1 MVSEVGRPRRG
12 AARRSR
18 LGSGGSGLPSAVHY
32 VGYVEDDETPEM
44 IMKKFEALERVK
56 RAAQDK
62 RRETAAVEEEEAV
75 ARDPLAGEVDGNDR
89 DGGAQAESGEGPA
102 PTGSGKIEKSDKD
115 ASGYDDNNLDE
126 SDLLEVFKQTS
137 FYSVKSAQTNNELL
151 MDAGGDAEAFWEE
164 DLNESDFELDEDE
177 FWGEGVWRK
186 KRGRR
191 GTGSSRSGGSGG
203 GLRKTVTVLNRETGV
218 YVQRKV
224 RVVDETLPQLL
235 RVPKDPLPLSWGR
248 TVKPYAK
255 RGEAA
260 VAVEDS
266 QLVREEYITHMDF
279 GKLKRK
285 ETYLGVLINPDWAVE
300 DNEAGGDRLQCLRNV
315 PLTKLCPTGFIFIWI
330 EKRDVQNVCD
340 WMYKQNYAYVEN
352 LTWVQM
358 LSNNKMVHDESK
370 YMRKSHLT
378 LYIFR
383 KQNEGKDIE
392 LRHQRNPDVVLDC
405 VRASSDGHGKIPE
418 EAYKA
423 IETLLPGGR
432 GRLLELWSAP
442 DGPREG
448 WTHVVE
454 TI

>member
-89 DGGAQAESGEGPA
+89 DGGAQTESGEGPA

-177 FWGEGVWRK
+177 FWGE
-186 KRGRR
+186 
-191 GTGSSRSGGSGG
+191 
-203 GLRKTVTVLNRETGV
+203 VL
-218 YVQRKV
+218 
-224 RVVDETLPQLL
+224 
-235 RVPKDPLPLSWGR
+235 
-248 TVKPYAK
+248 
-255 RGEAA
+255 
-260 VAVEDS
+260 
-266 QLVREEYITHMDF
+266 I
-279 GKLKRK
+279 KLK
-285 ETYLGVLINPDWAVE
+285 N
-300 DNEAGGDRLQCLRNV
+300 
-315 PLTKLCPTGFIFIWI
+315 
-330 EKRDVQNVCD
+330 
-340 WMYKQNYAYVEN
+340 
-352 LTWVQM
+352 
-358 LSNNKMVHDESK
+358 
-370 YMRKSHLT
+370 
-378 LYIFR
+378 
-383 KQNEGKDIE
+383 
-392 LRHQRNPDVVLDC
+392 
-405 VRASSDGHGKIPE
+405 
-418 EAYKA
+418 
-423 IETLLPGGR
+423 
-432 GRLLELWSAP
+432 
-442 DGPREG
+442 
-448 WTHVVE
+448 
-454 TI
+454 